1 MYSQQQQQRKKS
13 GAAEG
18 AQDVLLMAQRVWEK
32 SVLQLPFGESQP
44 TLFELVD
51 VVAQFERGS
60 QLQSQILH
68 HHLAFQQ
75 EQGVPVY
82 LLQSMTD
89 ACVTQNVK
97 SRRLPVGSDN

>member
-1 MYSQQQQQRKKS
+1 
-13 GAAEG
+13 
-18 AQDVLLMAQRVWEK
+18 MAQ
-32 SVLQLPFGESQP
+32 LPLGESQP

-51 VVAQFERGS
+51 VVAQLERRS

-82 LLQSMTD
+82 LLQSITG
-89 ACVTQNVK
+89 ARVTQNVK
-97 SRRLPVGSDN
+97 SCCLAVGSAN